1 MIRTL
6 ITTVIASVL
15 GCQVYAQS
23 IHLSQFYNAPMLI
36 TPANTGLMPEN
47 DFRLGLNYRN
57 QWAALPV
64 PYNTFSGW
72 GDFKIGG
79 NKERERTN
87 WLGLGFAIYNDK
99 AGDGQL
105 ALTQLQASIAY
116 HLQMGTSSMIS
127 VGGSFAR
134 INRSL
139 DFNRLIFDNQW
150 TGISFNTN
158 LQTGEPV
165 GILRD
170 NYNTV
175 GAGINFAYFPNE
187 SLYLKIGAGAVN
199 INRPVESFYNN
210 NTDANIIKMRPSA
223 TVDAFIRTGD
233 VFIVNPSAY
242 YTTQSGAAEVIA
254 GTLIRTILSSTN
266 NGGTPIELIFGGFY
280 RVGDAIIG
288 AAGLQVGNIQFMA
301 SYDATLSGLGPYN
314 NSYGALEFSLIY
326 QGQYRNSN
334 GKVKSSYSCPRFN

>member
-1 MIRTL
+1 MIRT
-6 ITTVIASVL
+6 VIATIVVAMLS
-15 GCQVYAQS
+15 CQVTAQS
-23 IHLSQFYNAPMLI
+23 IHLSQFYNAPLLI

-57 QWAALPV
+57 QWGALPV
-64 PYNTFSGW
+64 PYNTFSAW
-72 GDFKIGG
+72 GDLKIGG

-116 HLQMGTSSMIS
+116 HLQMGNSSMLS

-139 DFNRLIFDNQW
+139 DFNKLIFDNQW
-150 TGISFNTN
+150 TGVAFNTN
-158 LQTGEPV
+158 LQTGEPL

-187 SLYLKIGAGAVN
+187 GLYLKVGAGAVN
-199 INRPVESFYNN
+199 INNPVESFYNN
-210 NTDANIIKMRPSA
+210 NTDANIIRMRPSA
-223 TVDAFIRTGD
+223 TIDAFIRTGD

-242 YTTQSGAAEVIA
+242 YTTQSGAAEIVA
-254 GTLIRTILSSTN
+254 GTLLRTILSSAST
-266 NGGTPIELIFGGFY
+266 GTAIELIFGGYY

-301 SYDATLSGLGPYN
+301 SYDATLSGLAPYN

-326 QGQYRNSN
+326 QGQYNRNKGKIRNS
-334 GKVKSSYSCPRFN
+334 YTCPRFN